1 LLGGLIERLVV
12 ESESFEREQRLAD
25 LFALPPSIQFE
36 LKEDVSYSPWIC
48 RLRDIRVE
56 TFWSSLCV
64 ISPMDDSSNAT
75 RFAAETNHIILVEA
89 DREVQTV
96 VAESAQKLVTNP

>member
-1 LLGGLIERLVV
+1 
-12 ESESFEREQRLAD
+12 
-25 LFALPPSIQFE
+25 
-36 LKEDVSYSPWIC
+36 
-48 RLRDIRVE
+48 
-56 TFWSSLCV
+56 V